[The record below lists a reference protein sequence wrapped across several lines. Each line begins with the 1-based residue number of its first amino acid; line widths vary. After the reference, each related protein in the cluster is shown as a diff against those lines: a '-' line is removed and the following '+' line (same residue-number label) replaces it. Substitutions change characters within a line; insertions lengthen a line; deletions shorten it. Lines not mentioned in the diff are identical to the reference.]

1 MENIDQLLEK
11 ASTTLKKKS
20 DNSPTAAGPTTPA
33 AGSPAPVNYRQGN
46 HTAEQESGTV
56 FEPGLVDAINQV
68 FSEFAFAYHNQFHKA
83 YPDQASINIGK
94 EYWLSCLAEFSPQ
107 QITRA
112 ARKLVKSSDYLP
124 TVASMVKAC
133 ESGLELFGLPTA
145 RQAYLEACQAA
156 SPKQEYQWSHPAI
169 YHAGKASNWFV
180 LANEPESVALPI
192 FEYNYQQVCQRVMQ
206 GEDFTI
212 QPPPALTDK
221 HGKELTPKERKDQM
235 RQLRE
240 KLGL

>member
-1 MENIDQLLEK
+1 M
-11 ASTTLKKKS
+11 
-20 DNSPTAAGPTTPA
+20 
-33 AGSPAPVNYRQGN
+33 
-46 HTAEQESGTV
+46 

-94 EYWLSCLAEFSPQ
+94 EYWLSCLAEYSPR

-145 RQAYLEACQAA
+145 REAYLEACQAPP
-156 SPKQEYQWSHPAI
+156 PKLRHNWSHPAV
-169 YHAGKASNWFV
+169 YHAGKASDWFI
-180 LANEPESVALPI
+180 LANEPESVAFPI
-192 FEYNYQQVCQRVMQ
+192 FENSYQQICQRVMQ
-206 GEDFTI
+206 GEDLSV
-212 QPPPALTDK
+212 QPPPALTDN
-221 HGKELTPKERKDQM
+221 HGKQLSPEERKEQM
-235 RQLRE
+235 RKLRK
-240 KLGL
+240 KLGF